1 MLSPHEFAT
10 LMLVRSAP
18 EQIDMSRV
26 ELDTLLERQLVEL
39 EELAEGHRR
48 PMLTPT
54 GQSLLAAASRL
65 ETIRTP
71 ARKTRSSTAGAD
83 AQRAAPTRGR
93 RAVVPARR
101 RTRVQCGCR

>member
-10 LMLVRSAP
+10 LMLIRSAP
-18 EQIDMSRV
+18 EQIDMNRA

-39 EELAEGHRR
+39 EERAEGYRR

-65 ETIRTP
+65 EAARGIAP
-71 ARKTRSSTAGAD
+71 ARDHLG
-83 AQRAAPTRGR
+83 PTG
-93 RAVVPARR
+93 PAHG
-101 RTRVQCGCR
+101 VNC

>member
-1 MLSPHEFAT
+1 MLSPHGFAT
-10 LMLVRSAP
+10 LMLIRSAP
-18 EQIDMSRV
+18 EQIDMNRAA

-39 EELAEGHRR
+39 EEPAEGHRR

-71 ARKTRSSTAGAD
+71 PPLHAGVGD
-83 AQRAAPTRGR
+83 AL
-93 RAVVPARR
+93 
-101 RTRVQCGCR
+101 